1 MFRCIAI
8 VNGIVYT
15 ASSNN
20 IAEAVVIDKGKIV
33 YIGSSS
39 NAICRAKNCKIID
52 AEGHLI
58 TPGFIDSHCHLAQAG
73 FLEKYGIN
81 LLQIRSINQII
92 DIISEKARK
101 TKPGN
106 WIYGY
111 GLDENLLKEGR
122 PPLRYD
128 LDEATSKHPVFL
140 EHISGHMAVVNSYA
154 LKIAGITKDTPNPP
168 GGIIERDERGEP
180 IGILKDSAMSLVTRF
195 MPEPSI
201 DMWMKCIEIAQY
213 MWISKG
219 ITAIEDVG
227 LLGQGYNILEAYSR
241 LAHSS
246 RLIIRTRF
254 SYPIS
259 SSKELNKDLI
269 KKLKSI
275 NSRFLRVL
283 ALKIFYD
290 GSGLARTALMHDNWC
305 REYKVDKDSRGL
317 RLIPQDDLI
326 SIIHLANK
334 EDLRVSIHA
343 IGDKAI
349 DEVVE
354 AISIAKMSYKAQHS
368 IIHCIVPTKKSIE
381 IMAKLGIGVKT
392 QTSFIYSYGH
402 VYAANLCLERAKK
415 AFPIKTFLR
424 KGIIVGNGS
433 DAPFLNPPDPGYG
446 LYGAI
451 IRKPKIK
458 TPYDDPFGSEERISF
473 IDAVKTY
480 TYLASMAI
488 GWNDEIGSIKIGN
501 KADLVIW
508 NIKTLNPSSQDLLH
522 LKPLATFIEGDIV
535 YVDRDWED
543 KLSYKP
549 ISKTSKIHK

>member
-1 MFRCIAI
+1 MSGCIAI

-39 NAICRAKNCKIID
+39 NAICRAKSCKIID

-81 LLQIRSINQII
+81 LLHIRSINQII

-101 TKPGN
+101 TKPGT

-122 PPLRYD
+122 PPLRHD

-154 LKIAGITKDTPNPP
+154 LKIAGITKDTPDPP

-180 IGILKDSAMSLVTRF
+180 IGVLRDSAMSLVTRF
-195 MPEPSI
+195 MSEPSI
-201 DMWMKCIEIAQY
+201 DMWMKCIEVAQY

-227 LLGQGYNILEAYSR
+227 LLGQGSNILAAYRR
-241 LAHSS
+241 LARSN

-259 SSKELNKDLI
+259 SSKELNQDLI

-275 NSRFLRVL
+275 DSRFLRVS

-326 SIIHLANK
+326 NIIRLANK
-334 EDLRVSIHA
+334 ENLRVSIHA

-381 IMAKLGIGVKT
+381 TMSKLGIGVKI

-402 VYAANLCLERAKK
+402 VYAANLCLERARR

-424 KGIIVGNGS
+424 HGIVVGNGS

-446 LYGAI
+446 LYGAVV
-451 IRKPKIK
+451 RKPRIK
-458 TPYDDPFGSEERISF
+458 TPYDDPFGSEEKITF
-473 IDAVKTY
+473 IDAIKTY
-480 TYLASMAI
+480 TRLASITI
-488 GWNDEIGSIKIGN
+488 GWDDEIGSIDVGK

-508 NIKTLNPSSQDLLH
+508 NIKTLDPRPQDLLN
-522 LKPLATFIEGDIV
+522 LKPLTTFIEGNIV
-535 YVDRDWED
+535 HVDEYWEE
-543 KLSYKP
+543 KLNYKP
-549 ISKTSKIHK
+549 LFKISKTHK

>member
-1 MFRCIAI
+1 MLDNTFDSGERLSRCIAI

-20 IAEAVVIDKGKIV
+20 IAEAIIINKGKITYV
-33 YIGSSS
+33 GSSS
-39 NAICRAKNCKIID
+39 NAICKAKNCKIID
-52 AEGHLI
+52 AEGCLI

-81 LLQIRSINQII
+81 LLQVRSINQII
-92 DIISEKARK
+92 DILSERARK
-101 TKPGN
+101 AKPRN

-128 LDEATSKHPVFL
+128 LDEATTKHPVFL

-154 LKIAGITKDTPNPP
+154 LKIAGITKDTPDPP
-168 GGIIERDERGEP
+168 GGIIERDTRGEP

-201 DMWMKCIEIAQY
+201 DMWMKCIEVAQY

-227 LLGQGYNILEAYSR
+227 LSGQGYSILEAYSR
-241 LAHSS
+241 LAHSN

-259 SSKELNKDLI
+259 SSKELNQELI
-269 KKLKSI
+269 KKLKGI
-275 NSRFLRVL
+275 NSQFLRASAV
-283 ALKIFYD
+283 KVFYD
-290 GSGLARTALMHDNWC
+290 GSGLARTALMYDNWC
-305 REYKVDKDSRGL
+305 RDYKVDKNSRGL

-326 SIIHLANK
+326 NIIRLANK

-354 AISIAKMSYKAQHS
+354 AISIAKMSYKGQHS
-368 IIHCIVPTKKSIE
+368 IIHCIVPTKESIKT
-381 IMAKLGIGVKT
+381 MSKLGIGVKT

-402 VYAANLCLERAKK
+402 VYAANLCLHRAKR
-415 AFPIKTFLR
+415 AFPIKTLLR
-424 KGIIVGNGS
+424 HGIIVGNGS

-446 LYGAI
+446 LYGAV
-451 IRKPKIK
+451 IRKPRIK
-458 TPYDDPFGSEERISF
+458 TPYDDPFGSEEKISF
-473 IDAVKTY
+473 IDAIKTY
-480 TYLASMAI
+480 THLASITI
-488 GWNDEIGSIKIGN
+488 GWNDEIGSIDIGK

-508 NIKTLNPSSQDLLH
+508 NIKTLDPTPQDLLN
-522 LKPLATFIEGDIV
+522 LKPLATFIEGNAI
-535 YVDRDWED
+535 YVDECWKE
-543 KLSYKP
+543 KLNL
-549 ISKTSKIHK
+549 